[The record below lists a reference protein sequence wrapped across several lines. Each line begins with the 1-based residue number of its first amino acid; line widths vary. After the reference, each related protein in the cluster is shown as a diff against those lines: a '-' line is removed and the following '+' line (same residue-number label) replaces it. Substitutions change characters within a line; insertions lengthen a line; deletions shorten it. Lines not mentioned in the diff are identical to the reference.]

1 MSTPIKSSNTATPSM
16 SSTPSTTLND
26 LMSKLSGQGAD
37 GLSPSQSFSHWMDKH
52 ALVSGADAQPK
63 AASPSSPNGNA
74 NSAAQASN
82 ASQTAAKLAEQTQ
95 NRTRQQALAT
105 SRATE
110 QATAAARQ
118 DAMRASE
125 KAQQR
130 NRNDGA
136 HKADDEVKT
145 DTSDEEKSA
154 KADKTDKED
163 GEVAFQT
170 SMGEGSAVVRELTP
184 PAGLDTSDSA
194 GMMAWLASLTHGD
207 LHGKA
212 QAALTDDSKGG
223 AALSPTGDGKAQDL
237 DLLGK
242 GATHGVLQLDNP
254 LWQSASN
261 NAALQVDAMLGQVGK
276 GEGGRGEGDPLSGLM
291 GAGAFRTSAGAL
303 GGTDGAAATTQTSAT
318 LDVPFGSTDFAQA
331 LAEKV
336 AMWVGKAST
345 DGPMTAELHLNPAEM
360 GPINVKISLDGQSA
374 QVDFAAAA
382 LETRKAIE
390 ASMPMLS
397 SALNDIGL
405 NLAGSDV
412 SSQTSQQQAFSQAFS
427 QSDGSQGRGPGGPGG
442 QGERDTATDGLAMRQ
457 VAAPRPGG
465 RGGLDLYA

>member
-1 MSTPIKSSNTATPSM
+1 MSTPINSSNTSTQTLSSSP
-16 SSTPSTTLND
+16 SSTVNE
-26 LMSKLSGQGAD
+26 LMSKLSAQGGEAQ
-37 GLSPSQSFSHWMDKH
+37 SASQSFSHWMDKH
-52 ALVSGADAQPK
+52 ALVGGADKPAANTAPK
-63 AASPSSPNGNA
+63 P
-74 NSAAQASN
+74 ASN
-82 ASQTAAKLAEQTQ
+82 TTNQTSNTAQTSAKLAEQAM
-95 NRTRQQALAT
+95 NRTRQQAMAA
-105 SRATE
+105 SRASE
-110 QATAAARQ
+110 QTAATARQ

-130 NRNDGA
+130 AHSEGP
-136 HKADDEVKT
+136 HKAA
-145 DTSDEEKSA
+145 DEEESHDKVDDDKSA
-154 KADKTDKED
+154 KRDKED
-163 GEVAFQT
+163 GEVAFNT
-170 SMGEGSAVVRELTP
+170 NMGEGSAVVRELTP

-207 LHGKA
+207 VHGKA
-212 QAALTDDSKGG
+212 QAALSDDTQGG
-223 AALSPTGDGKAQDL
+223 AALTPATEGKGQEL

-242 GATHGVLQLDNP
+242 GATHGLVQLDNP
-254 LWQSASN
+254 LWQSAN
-261 NAALQVDAMLGQVGK
+261 NPAALQVDAMLAQVGK
-276 GEGGRGEGDPLSGLM
+276 GEGRGEGADPLSGLM
-291 GAGAFRTSAGAL
+291 GAGAFRGTAGAL
-303 GGTDGAAATTQTSAT
+303 GGTNEAAATAQTSAT
-318 LDVPFGSTDFAQA
+318 LDAPFGSTDFAQA

-336 AMWVGKAST
+336 AMWVGNAST

-390 ASMPMLS
+390 ASMPLLS

-427 QSDGSQGRGPGGPGG
+427 QADGGSGRGPAPSGG
-442 QGERDTATDGLAMRQ
+442 QGEHDGQADGLSMRQ